1 MDTSRDGFSLTLP
14 CGTTS
19 SSPYTSTSSDESG
32 PVAAVVDTSFTMRDV
47 FQELEQLKSQVT
59 TSTNGYIPP
68 MRHRNKFGKDRKA
81 GRSKSKNR
89 TDDPRLNSV
98 ATLNPW
104 SYFNK
109 EVSFIHHTLKLRALS
124 DEEVLNLAWAEIG
137 KRIAYHKE
145 KSENNEKR
153 VHVHFKNKL
162 VELKN
167 KIDRTKATVL
177 IYVLQCCKKEEI
189 EVLERKLFPFSPRML
204 LAIEKM

>member
-32 PVAAVVDTSFTMRDV
+32 SVAAVVDTSFTMRDV
-47 FQELEQLKSQVT
+47 FQELEQLKCQVT

-68 MRHRNKFGKDRKA
+68 MRHRNKFGKDRRAVRMKKS
-81 GRSKSKNR
+81 RSKSKNS

-104 SYFNK
+104 SHFNK
-109 EVSFIHHTLKLRALS
+109 EVSFIHHALKLRALS

-145 KSENNEKR
+145 
-153 VHVHFKNKL
+153 
-162 VELKN
+162 N